1 MYILGVS
8 GSPRKGNTEC
18 MVTRLLELLAEAGHQ
33 TEIVL
38 LRKLTVKTCNGCL
51 ACEAGG
57 IERKGT
63 CKIRDDMQDI
73 YPKLLEADIII
84 LGTPVYFDML
94 SGMLKNFMDRTC
106 AIWPR
111 LAGKRLAGMAVAEE
125 GIGKAVDNL
134 KTYAHICNMEWAGQ
148 VTALAKLPRAVAG
161 DAALNI
167 RIRKLAKKLEKVSK
181 G

>member
-8 GSPRKGNTEC
+8 GSPRKGNTEW
-18 MVTRLLELLAEAGHQ
+18 MVTRLLELLGETGHK
-33 TEIVL
+33 TEVVL

-63 CKIRDDMQDI
+63 CKIQDDMQDI

-84 LGTPVYFDML
+84 MGTPVYFDML

-111 LAGKRLAGMAVAEE
+111 LAGKRLAGMAVAEA
-125 GIGKAVDNL
+125 GVGKAVDNL
-134 KTYAHICNMEWAGQ
+134 KTYANICSMEWAGQ

-161 DAALNI
+161 DADLNI
-167 RIRKLAKKLEKVSK
+167 RIRKLAKKLGTVPK

>member
-1 MYILGVS
+1 
-8 GSPRKGNTEC
+8 
-18 MVTRLLELLAEAGHQ
+18 MVERLLDVLAESGHS
-33 TEIVL
+33 TEIIL
-38 LRKLTVKTCNGCL
+38 LRKLNIRNCNGCL

-57 IERKGT
+57 TDRKGT

-106 AIWPR
+106 AIWPKLER
-111 LAGKRLAGMAVAEE
+111 KKMAGIAVAEE

-134 KTYAHICNMEWAGQ
+134 KTYANICSMEWVGQ

-161 DAALNI
+161 DAALDT
-167 RIRKLAKKLEKVSK
+167 RIRKLAKKLNNQRY
-181 G
+181 

>member
-1 MYILGVS
+1 MHILGIS
-8 GSPRKGNTEC
+8 GSPRKGNTEW
-18 MVTRLLELLAEAGHQ
+18 MVARLLKLLAEDGHQ

-38 LRKLTVKTCNGCL
+38 LRKLTIKNCNGCL
-51 ACEAGG
+51 ACDVGG
-57 IERKGT
+57 KDRKGV

-73 YPKLLEADIII
+73 YPKLLEADLII

-106 AIWPR
+106 AIWPKLEGKK
-111 LAGKRLAGMAVAEE
+111 LAGIAVAEE

-134 KTYAHICNMEWAGQ
+134 KTYANICSMEWAGQ

-161 DAALNI
+161 DPDVDKAV
-167 RIRKLAKKLEKVSK
+167 RKLANKFGRASK
-181 G
+181 D